1 MKRRLLSVL
10 ALLLIT
16 AGSAWAEVES
26 PTACIGRFTINA
38 EGSQVL
44 FAHGNLQA
52 VCSSADGYDNTQE
65 TFTWRFAANQWECIG
80 GYSSSGGGTATGNN
94 NINGDGSLSTA
105 GTVDLFNW
113 VGASS
118 SLTGNAAYGINNAS
132 GQGNV
137 AGEGLKTDWGTMF
150 GAGWRTLSKDEWN
163 YVFNTRKTS
172 SGVRYAKAT
181 VNGVAGVILLPDDWS
196 TSYYNTLASTNT
208 AGVNFS
214 ANTINSDNWTNSLEA
229 HGAVFLPAAGYR
241 SSDKVLDKG
250 TKGFYWSSSSE
261 NAENAYCLKFDG
273 SSEESSIQV
282 QSSDDRVNGYSV
294 RLVKDVLKS
303 LAESTDNSEWISEHD
318 GQVYDITL
326 TRTLK
331 AGGWNTFSVPFN
343 IATPSGWTVKE
354 LNNASYTDGTNTLS
368 LTFSDATSIVAG
380 HAYMVKVDAN
390 VVNPTFSNVTI
401 SSSTTATI
409 VTDVVEFVP
418 SINPTALTLSD
429 KSYLF
434 VSGGNKLTW
443 ASSGS
448 SMKGFRAYFHILNND
463 ISNARFFSMSFGDD
477 DQTTGII
484 NLTPTLSEGE
494 GAWYDLSGRRV
505 QNPAKGIYIQ
515 RSVEGRLQ
523 GKNGKKVVIK

>member
-1 MKRRLLSVL
+1 MKRRLLSAL

-16 AGSAWAEVES
+16 AGSAWAEAES
-26 PTACIGRFTINA
+26 PTACSGRFTINP

-52 VCSSADGYDNTQE
+52 DCSPADDDGSTTE

-94 NINGDGSLSTA
+94 YINGDGSLSAA

-118 SLTGNAAYGINNAS
+118 SLMGDAAYGINKGGDN
-132 GQGNV
+132 

-150 GAGWRTLSKDEWN
+150 GAGWRTLSKDEWD

-181 VNGVAGVILLPDDWS
+181 VNGVAGVILLPDDWN
-196 TSYYNTLASTNT
+196 TSYKYLAETN
-208 AGVNFS
+208 AADVNFS
-214 ANTINSDNWTNSLEA
+214 ANTINSSDWTNSLEA

-250 TKGFYWSSSSE
+250 TKGFYWSSSSVSDDV
-261 NAENAYCLKFDG
+261 NKAYCLKFDG
-273 SSEESSIQV
+273 SSLQAQDTEN
-282 QSSDDRVNGYSV
+282 RGFGNSV
-294 RLVKDVLKS
+294 RLVKNVHT
-303 LAESTDNSEWISEHD
+303 LAEDTNNASWISDHN

-326 TRTLK
+326 TRTLQ
-331 AGGWNTFSVPFN
+331 AGGWNTFSVPFS

-354 LNNASYTDGTNTLS
+354 LYEASYNDGTNTLS
-368 LTFSDATSIVAG
+368 LTFSDAASIVAG

-409 VTDVVEFVP
+409 VTGVEFVP
-418 SINPTALTLSD
+418 AINPTALTLND

-448 SMKGFRAYFHILNND
+448 SMKGFRAYFHILNNN
-463 ISNARFFSMSFGDD
+463 ITNARFFSMGFGDD
-477 DQTTGII
+477 GQTTGII

-515 RSVEGRLQ
+515 RSAEGRLQ
-523 GKNGKKVVIK
+523 GKNGKKSRY

>member
-1 MKRRLLSVL
+1 MKIRLLSVL
-10 ALLLIT
+10 ALLLIA
-16 AGSAWAEVES
+16 AGSAWAGVET
-26 PTACIGRFTINA
+26 PTACIGRFTINKG
-38 EGSQVL
+38 GSQVL

-52 VCSSADGYDNTQE
+52 VCSSADGDDNTQE

-80 GYSSSGGGTATGNN
+80 GISSSGGGTATGNN
-94 NINGDGSLSTA
+94 YIDGDGSLSTA

-118 SLTGNAAYGINNAS
+118 SLTGNASYGINNAS

-137 AGEGLKTDWGTMF
+137 AGEALYSDWGNLF
-150 GAGWRTLSKDEWN
+150 GGGWRTLSKDEWN

-181 VNGVAGVILLPDDWS
+181 VNAVAGVILLPDDWS

-208 AGVNFS
+208 AAVNFS
-214 ANTINSDNWTNSLEA
+214 ANTINSSDWTNILEA

-241 SSDKVLDKG
+241 SSGDVLDKG
-250 TKGFYWSSSSE
+250 TKGFYWSSSSVSDDV
-261 NAENAYCLKFDG
+261 NKAYCLKFDG
-273 SSEESSIQV
+273 SSLQA
-282 QSSDDRVNGYSV
+282 QDTDNRVNGYSV
-294 RLVKDVLKS
+294 RLVKNVHT
-303 LAESTDNSEWISEHD
+303 LAEDTNNASWISDHN

-331 AGGWNTFSVPFN
+331 AGGWNTFSVPFS
-343 IATPSGWTVKE
+343 IATPSGWTVKKLYE
-354 LNNASYTDGTNTLS
+354 ASYNDGTNTLS
-368 LTFSDATSIVAG
+368 LEFSDAASIEAG
-380 HAYMVKVDAN
+380 NAYMVKVEAN
-390 VVNPTFSNVTI
+390 VVNPTFRNVTI
-401 SSSTTATI
+401 SSSTTATT
-409 VTDVVEFVP
+409 VPGVVEFVP
-418 SINPTALTLSD
+418 AINPTALTLND

-448 SMKGFRAYFHILNND
+448 SMKGFRAYFHILNNN
-463 ISNARFFSMSFGDD
+463 ITNARFFSMGFGDD
-477 DQTTGII
+477 GQTTGII

>member
-16 AGSAWAEVES
+16 AGSAWAEAES
-26 PTACIGRFTINA
+26 PTACTGRFTINA
-38 EGSQVL
+38 QGSQVL

-52 VCSSADGYDNTQE
+52 DCSPADDDGSTTE

-94 NINGDGSLSTA
+94 YINGDGSLSAA

-118 SLTGNAAYGINNAS
+118 SLMGDAAYGINKGGDN
-132 GQGNV
+132 

-163 YVFNTRKTS
+163 YVFNTR

-196 TSYYNTLASTNT
+196 TSYYPLASTDK
-208 AGVNFS
+208 AGVHFS
-214 ANTINSDNWTNSLEA
+214 TNTINSSDWTNSLEA

-241 SSDKVLDKG
+241 SSGDVLNKG

-273 SSEESSIQV
+273 SSEESSIQA
-282 QSSDDRVNGYSV
+282 QSSDNRVNGYSV
-294 RLVKDVLKS
+294 RLVKDVLTYT
-303 LAESTDNSEWISEHD
+303 LAENTDNATWISEHD

-326 TRTLK
+326 TRTLQK
-331 AGGWNTFSVPFN
+331 GGWNTFSVPFS
-343 IATPSGWTVKE
+343 IDTPSGWTVKE
-354 LNNASYTDGTNTLS
+354 LSTASYNVGTNTLS
-368 LTFSDATSIVAG
+368 LEFSDAASIVAG
-380 HAYMVKVDAN
+380 HAYMVKVEAD
-390 VVNPTFSNVTI
+390 VVNPTFNDVTI

-409 VTDVVEFVP
+409 VKDVVEFVP
-418 SINPTALTLSD
+418 SINPTALTLND

-463 ISNARFFSMSFGDD
+463 IGNARFFSMGFGDD

>member
-10 ALLLIT
+10 ALLLIA
-16 AGSAWAEVES
+16 AGSAWAESSV
-26 PTACIGRFTINA
+26 INGRFTINA
-38 EGSQVL
+38 QGGQVL
-44 FAHGNLQA
+44 FAYGNLQA
-52 VCSSADGYDNTQE
+52 VCSSADGDESTPE

-80 GYSSSGGGTATGNN
+80 GISSSGGGTATGNN
-94 NINGDGSLSTA
+94 YIDGDGSLSTA

-118 SLTGNAAYGINNAS
+118 SLTGNASYGINNAS

-137 AGEGLKTDWGTMF
+137 AGEALKTDWGNLF
-150 GAGWRTLSKDEWN
+150 GGGWRTLSKDEWD
-163 YVFNTRKTS
+163 YVFNTR

-196 TSYYNTLASTNT
+196 TSYYALVETNK
-208 AGVNFS
+208 ADVNFS
-214 ANTINSDNWTNSLEA
+214 ANIINSDNWTKSLEA

-241 SSDKVLDKG
+241 SSDKVYDKG
-250 TKGFYWSSSSE
+250 TKGFYWSSSSVSDD
-261 NAENAYCLKFDG
+261 NTKAYCLKFDG
-273 SSEESSIQV
+273 SSLQAQDTEN
-282 QSSDDRVNGYSV
+282 RVNGYSV
-294 RLVKDVLKS
+294 RLVKDVLTYT
-303 LAESTDNSEWISEHD
+303 LAENTNNASWISENN

-326 TRTLK
+326 TRTLQT
-331 AGGWNTFSVPFN
+331 GGWNTFSVPFS
-343 IATPSGWTVKE
+343 IDTPSGWTVKE
-354 LNNASYTDGTNTLS
+354 LLGASYNGGKNTLS
-368 LTFSDATSIVAG
+368 LTFGNAASIEAG

-401 SSSTTATI
+401 SNSTMATTI
-409 VTDVVEFVP
+409 PDTVEFVP
-418 SINPTALTLSD
+418 SINPTALTLND

-463 ISNARFFSMSFGDD
+463 ISNARFFSMGFGDD
-477 DQTTGII
+477 DQITGII

>member
-16 AGSAWAEVES
+16 AGSAWAESSV
-26 PTACIGRFTINA
+26 INGRFTINA

-52 VCSSADGYDNTQE
+52 VCSSADDDGSTPE

-94 NINGDGSLSTA
+94 NINGNGSLSTA
-105 GTVDLFNW
+105 GTVDLFTW
-113 VGASS
+113 VGNSS
-118 SLTGNAAYGINNAS
+118 SLTEDAAYGINTS

-137 AGEGLKTDWGTMF
+137 AGEGMKTDWGTMF
-150 GAGWRTLSKDEWN
+150 GAVWRTLSKDEWN
-163 YVFNTRKTS
+163 YVFNTRSTT

-196 TSYYNTLASTNT
+196 TSYYDALVETNKG
-208 AGVNFS
+208 AVNFS
-214 ANTINSDNWTNSLEA
+214 ANIINSDNWTKSLEA

-250 TKGFYWSSSSE
+250 TKGFYWSSSSVSDD
-261 NAENAYCLKFDG
+261 NTKAYCLKFGTDNL
-273 SSEESSIQV
+273 QA
-282 QSSDDRVNGYSV
+282 QSSDNRVNGYSV
-294 RLVKDVLKS
+294 RLVKDVLKYT
-303 LAESTDNSEWISEHD
+303 LAENTNNASWISEHD

-326 TRTLK
+326 TRTLQK
-331 AGGWNTFSVPFN
+331 GGWNTFSVPFS

-354 LNNASYTDGTNTLS
+354 LSTASYDDGTNTLS
-368 LTFSDATSIVAG
+368 LTFSDAASIVAG
-380 HAYMVKVDAN
+380 HAYMVKVEAD
-390 VVNPTFSNVTI
+390 VVNPTFNDVTI
-401 SSSTTATI
+401 SNSTTATI
-409 VTDVVEFVP
+409 VTGVVEFVP
-418 SINPTALTLSD
+418 SITPTALTLND

-463 ISNARFFSMSFGDD
+463 IANARFFSMGFGDD
-477 DQTTGII
+477 GLTTGII
-484 NLTPTLSEGE
+484 KLTPTLSEGE

-505 QNPAKGIYIQ
+505 QNPAKGINIQ
-515 RSVEGRLQ
+515 RRPKEACKARTV
-523 GKNGKKVVIK
+523 K

>member
-16 AGSAWAEVES
+16 AGSAWAEAES
-26 PTACIGRFTINA
+26 PTACTGRFTINKG
-38 EGSQVL
+38 GSQVL

-52 VCSSADGYDNTQE
+52 ECSSADNNGSTHE
-65 TFTWRFAANQWECIG
+65 AFTWRFAANQKDYIG
-80 GYSSSGGGTATGNN
+80 GYSFSGGGTATGNN
-94 NINGDGSLSTA
+94 YIDGDGSLSAA

-150 GAGWRTLSKDEWN
+150 DAGWRTLSKDEWD
-163 YVFNTRKTS
+163 YVFNTRSTT

-181 VNGVAGVILLPDDWS
+181 VNGVEGVILLPDDWN
-196 TSYYNTLASTNT
+196 TSYKNLAETN
-208 AGVNFS
+208 AADVNFS
-214 ANTINSDNWTNSLEA
+214 ANNISRDDWTSSLEA

-241 SSDKVLDKG
+241 SSGDVLDKG
-250 TKGFYWSSSSE
+250 TKGFYWSSSSVSDD
-261 NAENAYCLKFDG
+261 NTKAYCLKFGTDNL
-273 SSEESSIQV
+273 QA
-282 QSSDDRVNGYSV
+282 QSSDNRVNGYSV
-294 RLVKDVLKS
+294 RLVKDVLTYT

-343 IATPSGWTVKE
+343 IATPSGWTVKK
-354 LNNASYTDGTNTLS
+354 LYGASYNDGTNTLS
-368 LTFSDATSIVAG
+368 LEFSDAASIVAG
-380 HAYMVKVDAN
+380 HAYMVKVEAN

-401 SSSTTATI
+401 SSSTTATTI
-409 VTDVVEFVP
+409 SGVEFVP
-418 SINPTALTLSD
+418 SINPTALTLND
-429 KSYLF
+429 RSYLF

-448 SMKGFRAYFHILNND
+448 SMKGFRAYFHILNNN
-463 ISNARFFSMSFGDD
+463 ITNARFFSMGFGDD
-477 DQTTGII
+477 GQTTGII

>member
-16 AGSAWAEVES
+16 AGSAWAESSV
-26 PTACIGRFTINA
+26 INGRFTINA

-52 VCSSADGYDNTQE
+52 ECSSADGDSSTPE
-65 TFTWRFAANQWECIG
+65 TFTWRFAANQLDCIG
-80 GYSSSGGGTATGNN
+80 GYYDGGSASMTGNN
-94 NINGDGSLSTA
+94 YINGNGSLSAA

-118 SLTGNAAYGINNAS
+118 SLTGDAAYGINKGDDN
-132 GQGNV
+132 
-137 AGEGLKTDWGTMF
+137 AGEGLKTDWGNMF
-150 GAGWRTLSKDEWN
+150 GAGWRTLSKDEWD
-163 YVFNTRKTS
+163 YVFNTRSTTS
-172 SGVRYAKAT
+172 DVRYAKAT

-196 TSYYNTLASTNT
+196 TSYYTLASTNI
-208 AGVNFS
+208 AAVNFS
-214 ANTINSDNWTNSLEA
+214 ANTINSSDWTSSLEA

-250 TKGFYWSSSSE
+250 TKGFYWSSSSVSE
-261 NAENAYCLKFDG
+261 DNTKAYCLKFGTDNL
-273 SSEESSIQV
+273 QA
-282 QSSDDRVNGYSV
+282 QSSDNRVNGYSV
-294 RLVKDVLKS
+294 RLVKDVLTYT

-331 AGGWNTFSVPFN
+331 AGGWNTFSVPFS

-354 LNNASYTDGTNTLS
+354 LSTASYNVGTNTLS
-368 LTFSDATSIVAG
+368 LEFSDAASIVAG
-380 HAYMVKVDAN
+380 HAYMVKVEAN

-463 ISNARFFSMSFGDD
+463 IANARFFSMGFGDD
-477 DQTTGII
+477 GQTTDII

-515 RSVEGRLQ
+515 RSAEGRLQ

>member
-1 MKRRLLSVL
+1 MKIRLLSVL

-26 PTACIGRFTINA
+26 PTACVGRFTINA
-38 EGSQVL
+38 QGGQVL

-52 VCSSADGYDNTQE
+52 ECTSADDDGSTQE
-65 TFTWRFAANQWECIG
+65 KFTWRFAANQWECIG
-80 GYSSSGGGTATGNN
+80 GNYTAGSVPPTGNN
-94 NINGDGSLSTA
+94 YIDGDGSLSTA
-105 GTVDLFNW
+105 GTVDMFTW

-118 SLTGNAAYGINNAS
+118 SLTGDAAYGINKGGDN
-132 GQGNV
+132 

-163 YVFNTRKTS
+163 YVFNTR

-196 TSYYNTLASTNT
+196 TSYYTLESTNT

-214 ANTINSDNWTNSLEA
+214 ANNISREDWTSSLEA

-241 SSDKVLDKG
+241 SSGDVLEKG
-250 TKGFYWSSSSE
+250 TKGFYWSSSSVSDD
-261 NAENAYCLKFDG
+261 NTKAYCLKFGTDNL
-273 SSEESSIQV
+273 QA
-282 QSSDDRVNGYSV
+282 QSSDNRVNGYSV
-294 RLVKDVLKS
+294 RLVKDVLTYT
-303 LAESTDNSEWISEHD
+303 LAEKTDNATWISEHD

-326 TRTLK
+326 TRTLQK
-331 AGGWNTFSVPFN
+331 GGWNTFSVPFS
-343 IATPSGWTVKE
+343 IDTPSGWTVKE
-354 LNNASYTDGTNTLS
+354 LSTASYNVGTNTLS
-368 LTFSDATSIVAG
+368 LEFSDAASIVAG
-380 HAYMVKVDAN
+380 HAYMVKVEAN

-401 SSSTTATI
+401 SSSTMATTI
-409 VTDVVEFVP
+409 LHVVEFVP
-418 SINPTALTLSD
+418 SINPTALTLND
-429 KSYLF
+429 RSYLF

-448 SMKGFRAYFHILNND
+448 SMKGFRAYFHILNNN
-463 ISNARFFSMSFGDD
+463 ITHARFFSMGFGDD
-477 DQTTGII
+477 GQTTGII

-515 RSVEGRLQ
+515 RSIEGRLQ